1 MPKGNPLHYSI
12 YERGT
17 DRPIYIYGTA
27 VECAAALGITVET
40 FRTYVMLKRK
50 NNPRFP
56 QWMDLY
62 FDEFDDDD
70 DMIGFDF

>member
-1 MPKGNPLHYSI
+1 MPKGNPLHYSV
-12 YERGT
+12 YESGT

-50 NNPRFP
+50 NHPHLP

-70 DMIGFDF
+70 DTIY